1 MSQGLSPRR
10 LQAGVATVLMVLLV
24 GLAVMAG
31 TFSVGQYVRT
41 SQDQSLSLHAQ
52 TQAQMNAW
60 TAAELVRQY
69 LAGLTSTQRATLLAS
84 VQAGSA
90 TGTALTFS
98 SGADTMGARFMNT
111 STATNFVAQVTGT
124 TASTIDRAK
133 ATATL
138 QVNYTVTPGTPA
150 IAPTGVFS
158 TGKGLNFQLAGNV
171 QVTTPNN
178 DAVYNIGGDIFA
190 PNYQQTG
197 IKTINALGTINIA
210 GGGGFTTLNSNC
222 DVNLSGGAYAT
233 TINALR
239 NICFS
244 KNSSSHV
251 TGVATANGAIQVG
264 TANNNELRA
273 RSDDVSGLT
282 SAPYSCQNTG
292 FAGNSL
298 TGLAATCETP
308 DYSGVDLSKNYAG
321 VTTVLSLTNVYLKGT
336 IGSLTAGG
344 NLVAVNGGGSVTRGT
359 VGGDTGGFANV
370 TTVVGTVPT
379 IPKVSAVVESSE
391 TPFNAW
397 QFGTLANYSFYYA
410 STVIR
415 VKVVSVKGIP
425 DGDYRVDNGTTIR
438 LSGSDVN
445 LCTDNSACLSRS
457 ASSGSGNTGSKW
469 FLNTNGSL
477 LRGVVWFNG
486 DLNIH
491 NGIYY
496 NTFIAT
502 GDITSQD
509 ANATIYAPN
518 WNPSTNMCSGVTN
531 YPTNFCGVNN
541 NSYNNNAASG
551 VGSYVFAAGSYGSG
565 TMTQNGNSA
574 GTITVGSYDSTN
586 YVGGNITMAGSIN
599 LYGNILAGHAFSTGT
614 GNGTIRGSINS
625 QGSGLSTDSQTNT
638 FATQGS
644 SMPIDLTGVPST
656 MNNSGLILD
665 SRSSSTVVEMS
676 SARYL

>member
-1 MSQGLSPRR
+1 MQR
-10 LQAGVATVLMVLLV
+10 LRQRGVATVLMALLV
-24 GLAVMAG
+24 GMAVVASTFAVM
-31 TFSVGQYVRT
+31 QYVRT
-41 SQDQSLSLHAQ
+41 SQDQSLTVHAQ

-98 SGADTMGARFMNT
+98 TGADTMGARLMNT

-124 TASTIDRAK
+124 TASTIDRAM

-138 QVNYTVTPGTPA
+138 QVNYTVIPGTTA

-178 DAVYNIGGDIFA
+178 DAVYNIGGDVFA

-210 GGGGFTTLNSNC
+210 GGGSFTTLNSNC

-239 NICFS
+239 NICFGS
-244 KNSSSHV
+244 TSSSHV

-282 SAPYSCQNTG
+282 SAPHNCQSTG
-292 FAGNSL
+292 FAGNSS

-308 DYSGVDLSKNYAG
+308 DYIGVELSKNYAR
-321 VTTVLSLTNVYLKGT
+321 VNTVLSLTNVYLKGT
-336 IGSLTAGG
+336 IVSLTAGG

-359 VGGDTGGFANV
+359 VGGDNGGFV
-370 TTVVGTVPT
+370 TVTSVNGTKPT
-379 IPKVSAVVESSE
+379 IPEVSAVVQSSE

-415 VKVVSVKGIP
+415 VKVVSVNGIP

-438 LSGSDVN
+438 LPGSDVN
-445 LCTDNSACLSRS
+445 LCTDNSACISRS
-457 ASSGSGNTGSKW
+457 TASGGSGSTSDKW
-469 FLNTNGSL
+469 LVNTNGSL

-491 NGIYY
+491 NGTYY
-496 NTFIAT
+496 NTFVAT
-502 GDITSQD
+502 GSITSQN

-518 WNPSTNMCSGVTN
+518 WSPSTKMCSGVTN

-541 NSYNNNAASG
+541 NMYNNNAAAG
-551 VGSYVFAAGSYGSG
+551 VGSYVFAAGSYGNGSI
-565 TMTQNGNSA
+565 TANGNSA
-574 GTITVGSYDSTN
+574 GTITVGTYDPDN

-614 GNGTIRGSINS
+614 GNGTIHGSINS

-638 FATQGS
+638 FATHGS

-656 MNNSGLILD
+656 MNNSGLNLD
-665 SRSSSTVVEMS
+665 SSSSSTLVEMS

>member
-1 MSQGLSPRR
+1 
-10 LQAGVATVLMVLLV
+10 MVLLV
-24 GLAVMAG
+24 GFAVMAG
-31 TFSVGQYVRT
+31 TFSVVQYVRT
-41 SQDQSLSLHAQ
+41 SQDQSLSLHTQ
-52 TQAQMNAW
+52 SQAQMNAW
-60 TAAELVRQY
+60 IAAELVRQY
-69 LAGLTSTQRATLLAS
+69 LAGLSSTQFATLLTT
-84 VQAGSA
+84 VQGGGAA
-90 TGTALTFS
+90 GTALSFS
-98 SGADTMGARFMNT
+98 GSTPATSFSIGSGSISAKLMAT

-124 TASTIDRAK
+124 TASTIGRAK
-133 ATATL
+133 TTATL
-138 QVNYTVTPGTPA
+138 QVNYTVTPGTAA

-171 QVTTPNN
+171 EVTTPNN
-178 DAVYNIGGDIFA
+178 DAVYNIGGDVFA

-197 IKTINALGTINIA
+197 IKTINALGTINI
-210 GGGGFTTLNSNC
+210 GGGGSFTTLNSNC

-239 NICFS
+239 NICFNR
-244 KNSSSHV
+244 NSSSHV

-264 TANNNELRA
+264 TTNNKELRA
-273 RSDDVSGLT
+273 RSDNVSALT
-282 SAPYSCQNTG
+282 SAPYNCQSTG
-292 FAGNSL
+292 FAGNSA

-308 DYSGVDLSKNYAG
+308 DYTGIDLSKNYAG
-321 VTTVLSLTNVYLKGT
+321 VNTVLSLTNVYLKGT

-344 NLVAVNGGGSVTRGT
+344 NLVAVNGGGGVTQGT
-359 VGGDTGGFANV
+359 VGGTTGGFANV
-370 TTVVGTVPT
+370 TSVVGTMPT
-379 IPKVSAVVESSE
+379 IAAVSAVVQSSE

-410 STVIR
+410 MNVIR

-445 LCTDNSACLSRS
+445 LCTDNSACVSRS
-457 ASSGSGNTGSKW
+457 ASSGSGTTGGKW

-486 DLNIH
+486 DLDIH
-491 NGIYY
+491 NGVYY

-502 GDITSQD
+502 GNITSQN

-518 WNPSTNMCSGVTN
+518 WNPSTKMCSGVTN

-541 NSYNNNAASG
+541 NSYNNNAAAG

-565 TMTQNGNSA
+565 TMTENGNSA
-574 GTITVGSYDSTN
+574 ATITVGTYDPTN

-599 LYGNILAGHAFSTGT
+599 LYGNILAGHVFSTGT
-614 GNGTIRGSINS
+614 GNGTIHGSIDS
-625 QGSGLSTDSQTNT
+625 QGSGLSTPSQTST
-638 FATQGS
+638 FATHGS
-644 SMPIDLTGVPST
+644 SMPINLTGVPST
-656 MNNSGLILD
+656 MNNSGLNLD
-665 SRSSSTVVEMS
+665 SSSSSTVVVMS